1 MGTSTSLRS
10 SVVGPSRRSI
20 PLRWRKLVKVHFIAV
35 SQNAK
40 TGPIPVSII
49 ERASCWPGCA
59 LYENGCYAETGALA
73 LHWDRVSRG
82 LAGGSWSEFCTKIAA
97 LRPGRLW
104 RYAQAGDLPGHGGKI
119 DGALLDE
126 LVAANTGKNAI
137 AFTHKPVLG
146 DDPVAVENRRI
157 VAAAIKAGF
166 MVNLSANNPA
176 HADRLAEL
184 GIAPVVTVLA
194 RAYARTAVRHRSKRR
209 RDEWAET
216 IGDWRD
222 RTASLPRHTPAG
234 RRIAIC
240 PATYSDGTC
249 KTCGACARVRD
260 AVSVPRRTAQGRRS
274 RRLLPPETYRPA
286 SRRYSGITGR
296 WLRSLPTR
304 QQQPDA

>member
-1 MGTSTSLRS
+1 MEKSM
-10 SVVGPSRRSI
+10 
-20 PLRWRKLVKVHFIAV
+20 KVQFIAV

-73 LHWDRVSRG
+73 LHWNRVSRG
-82 LAGGSWSEFCTKIAA
+82 LAGGSWSEFCAKVAS

-104 RYAQAGDLPGHGGKI
+104 RYAQAGDLPGYGPQI
-119 DGALLDE
+119 DGALFDD
-126 LVAANTGKNAI
+126 LVAANIGKNAI

-146 DDPVAVENRRI
+146 DDPVAVENRRLI
-157 VAAAIKAGF
+157 AAAIKAGF
-166 MVNLSANNPA
+166 MVNLSADNPA

-194 RAYARTAVRHRSKRR
+194 RAYARRAVRHRFKRT

-216 IGDWRD
+216 IGEWRD
-222 RTASLPRHTPAG
+222 RTASFPRYTPAG

-240 PATYSDGTC
+240 PATYSGATC
-249 KTCGACARVRD
+249 KTCGACSRVRD
-260 AVSVPRRTAQGRRS
+260 AVIGFPAHGAWRQVEAATAARDVAVGEAWTFPEHRTMAEVLS
-274 RRLLPPETYRPA
+274 EETAAP
-286 SRRYSGITGR
+286 
-296 WLRSLPTR
+296 
-304 QQQPDA
+304 

>member
-1 MGTSTSLRS
+1 MEKSM
-10 SVVGPSRRSI
+10 
-20 PLRWRKLVKVHFIAV
+20 KVHFIAV

-82 LAGGSWSEFCTKIAA
+82 LAGGSWSEFCAKIAA

-104 RYAQAGDLPGHGGKI
+104 RYAQAGDLPGYGGKI

-126 LVAANTGKNAI
+126 LVVANTGKNAI

-146 DDPVAVENRRI
+146 DDLVAVENRRLI
-157 VAAAIKAGF
+157 AAAVTAGF
-166 MVNLSANNPA
+166 TVNLSANNPA

-184 GIAPVVTVLA
+184 GIASVVTVLA
-194 RAYARTAVRHRSKRR
+194 RAYARKALRHRFKRR

-216 IGDWRD
+216 IGEWRD
-222 RTASLPRHTPAG
+222 RTASLSRYTPAG

-240 PATYSDGTC
+240 PATYSNATC
-249 KTCGACARVRD
+249 KTCGACAQVRN
-260 AVSVPRRTAQGRRS
+260 AVIGFPAHGAWRQVEAAIAARDVAAREPWTFPEHRTMAQVIAG
-274 RRLLPPETYRPA
+274 EA
-286 SRRYSGITGR
+286 
-296 WLRSLPTR
+296 
-304 QQQPDA
+304 A

>member
-1 MGTSTSLRS
+1 M
-10 SVVGPSRRSI
+10 
-20 PLRWRKLVKVHFIAV
+20 KVHFIAV

-49 ERASCWPGCA
+49 ERASCWPDCA

-73 LHWDRVSRG
+73 MHWDRVSRG
-82 LAGGSWSEFCTKIAA
+82 MAGGSWSEFCAKIAA

-104 RYAQAGDLPGHGGKI
+104 RYAQAGDLPGYGAKI
-119 DGALLDE
+119 DGALFNE

-146 DDPVAVENRRI
+146 DDPVAVENRRL
-157 VAAAIKAGF
+157 VATAVEAGF
-166 MVNLSANNPA
+166 TVNLSADSPA

-194 RAYARTAVRHRSKRR
+194 RAYTRKAVRHRFKRR

-216 IGDWRD
+216 ISEWRD
-222 RTASLPRHTPAG
+222 RTASLPRFTPAG

-240 PATYSDGTC
+240 PATYSDTTC
-249 KTCGACARVRD
+249 KSCGACAHVRD
-260 AVSVPRRTAQGRRS
+260 AVIGFPAHGAWRQVEAAMAARDVPAGESWAFQDHRTMAEV
-274 RRLLPPETYRPA
+274 LAEETA
-286 SRRYSGITGR
+286 T
-296 WLRSLPTR
+296 
-304 QQQPDA
+304 A